1 VRTLDCT
8 RVARSNMPLH
18 CTTINS
24 PTHPLTNLSYI
35 HPPAHSHQCAL
46 GRVWGKIKSSTKL
59 DTSFEEWD
67 LDADGWKEAVL
78 AEVDEF
84 LARWPP
90 PNGEVIP

>member
-1 VRTLDCT
+1 
-8 RVARSNMPLH
+8 
-18 CTTINS
+18 
-24 PTHPLTNLSYI
+24 
-35 HPPAHSHQCAL
+35 
-46 GRVWGKIKSSTKL
+46 VWGKIKSSTKL